1 MDFLGLFDPS
11 EEDSDVG
18 SSSGSLGSAG
28 MSSPDSSSP
37 ESSLEESSSSE
48 LEQLPDQLPPEPQ
61 LGNIEYKLKLV
72 SPSKHRFQHLVTQM
86 KWRLREGQGE
96 AIYEIGVEDS
106 GLMTGLEPAEMTASL
121 TTLHRMAAELGA
133 AVTVLRERRVPAAPG
148 GPERCVSEVL
158 VRKVPNGIHS
168 VDLRL
173 SLTFDLYPV
182 QVPDDIHSV
191 DLRLSLTYDFDF
203 GPVQEPDIHSVYLR
217 LAVPDDIHS
226 VDLRLAVLGNADVGK
241 STLLGVLTYGEL
253 DNGRGRSRLNIFRH
267 LHEIRTGRTSSISH
281 EILGFDSEGNTVDY
295 SASPTAEEIC
305 EQSTKLVTFIDLA
318 GHQKYLKT
326 TVLGLTGYSPHHAM
340 LVVSANS
347 GIAGTTQEHVG
358 LALALKVPMF
368 IVVTKIDLTSAATLR
383 HTLAA
388 LEAMVRGPGCG
399 KQPLR
404 VVDETSAAE
413 AAAAP
418 SDTVP
423 VFSVSSVTGAG
434 LPLLKKYLH
443 ALSPS
448 TGATERKRLEQQLC
462 EFQIDETYRISE
474 TGVVVG
480 GLLTKGIITEGARLS
495 LGPLEDGTFTP
506 VRVST
511 IHRNRRP
518 SRVVRAGQAASL
530 AIDRDVPGLRRGM
543 VLLAPQARPTA
554 CIYFQ
559 ATVCA
564 FRPQA
569 ICRRLQTTVHLGNVR
584 QTAVIEGVFD
594 STDQLPANKT
604 TSAMFKFYRQ
614 PEYVSVGDR
623 LLFRLGRARGYG
635 IGTVTQVFPCRQEE
649 KMM

>member
-37 ESSLEESSSSE
+37 ESGLEESSSSE

-158 VRKVPNGIHS
+158 VRK
-168 VDLRL
+168 
-173 SLTFDLYPV
+173 
-182 QVPDDIHSV
+182 
-191 DLRLSLTYDFDF
+191 
-203 GPVQEPDIHSVYLR
+203 
-217 LAVPDDIHS
+217 VPDDIHS

-418 SDTVP
+418 PDTVP

-554 CIYFQ
+554 CLYFQ

-649 KMM
+649 EVM